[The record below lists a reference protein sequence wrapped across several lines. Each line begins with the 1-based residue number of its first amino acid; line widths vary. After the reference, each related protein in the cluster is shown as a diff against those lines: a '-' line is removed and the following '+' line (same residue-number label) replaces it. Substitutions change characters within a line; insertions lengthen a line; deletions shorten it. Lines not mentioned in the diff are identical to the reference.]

1 MNEQRTTKEVLQDH
15 LDLAQR
21 GDLDADIPRNFDP
34 DCVLMTSYGT
44 FRGHAGVREAA
55 ELLVCQMGSGGYHYT
70 RQEWHQELAFLEWTV
85 DNDRVSIPG
94 WCGFI
99 LDQGRPYSRDDDS
112 LQRPGQAGTGKT
124 MSRQA
129 CNGLEL
135 PYLAGFATGARRPG
149 ARHIFAARDQ
159 WSLA

>member
-34 DCVLMTSYGT
+34 GCVLMTSYGT

-85 DNDRVSIPG
+85 DNDRVSIPDG
-94 WCGFI
+94 ADSYWI
-99 LDQGRPYSRDDDS
+99 KAGRIRAMTIHYSVRDK
-112 LQRPGQAGTGKT
+112 RGREKP
-124 MSRQA
+124 
-129 CNGLEL
+129 
-135 PYLAGFATGARRPG
+135 
-149 ARHIFAARDQ
+149 
-159 WSLA
+159 